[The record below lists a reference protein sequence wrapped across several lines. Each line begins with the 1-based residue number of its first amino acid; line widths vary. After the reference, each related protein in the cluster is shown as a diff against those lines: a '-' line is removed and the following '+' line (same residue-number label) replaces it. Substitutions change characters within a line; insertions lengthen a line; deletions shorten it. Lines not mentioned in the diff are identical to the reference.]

1 MARGLKTATA
11 SNEGR
16 IPPQNLEAELS
27 LLGGLLIDPESINK
41 VVDIVGPADFYKE
54 AHERIYELMIDLYER
69 NEPIDIITVSSVAR
83 DKAILEKIGG
93 AAYLSSLADHMPSA
107 ANIAHYAKLVREK
120 ALTRRLMDVAT
131 IIIEKGHVAD
141 VNIDSYIDEAESMI
155 FQIAENKLR
164 PSFVSM
170 KEIVWEN
177 MKTIDRLFQKK
188 QSVIGVPTGFAD
200 LDKMTSG
207 LQPSDLV
214 IVAGRPSMGKTAF
227 SMNIAEHVSMQSEGR
242 LPVGIFSMEM
252 SKEQLVTR
260 LLSSQSAIDHSKLRT
275 GMLSPAEWGSLTH
288 AASRLGEAAIFID
301 DSPGLTVLE
310 VRARARRLK
319 KEHDLKLLV
328 IDYLQLM
335 KGRASLERREQE
347 ISEISRSLK
356 ALAKEL
362 NIPVIAISQLNRK
375 VEERND
381 KRPQLADLRESG
393 AIEQDADV
401 IIFIYRD
408 EVYNRNSDKRGKAEI
423 IVGKQRNGPT
433 GSIEL
438 TFIDT
443 CASFKD
449 LYNRE

>member
-1 MARGLKTATA
+1 
-11 SNEGR
+11 
-16 IPPQNLEAELS
+16 
-27 LLGGLLIDPESINK
+27 
-41 VVDIVGPADFYKE
+41 
-54 AHERIYELMIDLYER
+54 
-69 NEPIDIITVSSVAR
+69 
-83 DKAILEKIGG
+83 
-93 AAYLSSLADHMPSA
+93 
-107 ANIAHYAKLVREK
+107 
-120 ALTRRLMDVAT
+120 VAT
-131 IIIEKGHVAD
+131 IIIEKGHVSD

-164 PSFVSM
+164 ASFVPM

-188 QSVIGVPTGFAD
+188 QAVIGVPTGFAD

-207 LQPSDLV
+207 LQPSDLI

-227 SMNIAEHVSMQSEGR
+227 CMNIAEHVSMLSEGR
-242 LPVGIFSMEM
+242 MPVGIFSMEM

-260 LLSSQSAIDHSKLRT
+260 LLSSQSSIDHSKLRT
-275 GMLSPAEWGSLTH
+275 GMLSPPEWGSLTH

-319 KEHDLKLLV
+319 KEHDLRLLV

-335 KGRASLERREQE
+335 KGRSSLERREQE

-356 ALAKEL
+356 ALAKEI

-393 AIEQDADV
+393 AIEQDADL
-401 IIFIYRD
+401 IMFIYRD
-408 EVYNRNSDKRGKAEI
+408 EIYNRNSDKRGTAEVI
-423 IVGKQRNGPT
+423 IGKQRNGPT
-433 GSIEL
+433 GKVDL
-438 TFIDT
+438 KFLDT
-443 CASFKD
+443 CASFRD
-449 LYNRE
+449 LYRE